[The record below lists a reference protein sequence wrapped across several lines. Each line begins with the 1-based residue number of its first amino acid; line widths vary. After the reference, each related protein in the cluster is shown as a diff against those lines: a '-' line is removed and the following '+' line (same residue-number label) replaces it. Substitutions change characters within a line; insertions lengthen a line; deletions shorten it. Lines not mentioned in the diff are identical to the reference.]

1 MLLRSQDG
9 KSTAATRIPIAMMLI
24 SIGMM
29 FIVFGIVWPRL
40 VSPVAHT
47 GTDWHDFLR
56 GLCGMVVLSGYA
68 SPLYDGRLSDWRR
81 VEKKTY
87 ADGARPRTE
96 VLWLNPACA
105 AALDAVG
112 GGAGMPLF
120 GEVQG

>member
-56 GLCGMVVLSGYA
+56 GLCYGLGISFDIGGLIVAITAVAAVAES
-68 SPLYDGRLSDWRR
+68 
-81 VEKKTY
+81 EKK
-87 ADGARPRTE
+87 
-96 VLWLNPACA
+96 L
-105 AALDAVG
+105 
-112 GGAGMPLF
+112 
-120 GEVQG
+120 